1 MFLNA
6 ELAVYRWRPGS
17 LRHGETWSLKVMS
30 VIITLAVVCVPADY
44 DEIILESRSSELLLR
59 NFKIWHQRFSHRSCF
74 LSGVAR
80 CLKLS
85 CHLLQG
91 SGFGCSSRCSFL
103 KTAVAGEHV
112 APILVRICA
121 TSLWN
126 WHVHSPVVG
135 FFGDD
140 PRTCLTPCVDART
153 WKGGPTGVAMAIRG
167 RPVGVTNS
175 LNRNW
180 IYRNETFRG

>member
-6 ELAVYRWRPGS
+6 ELAVYRRWTGG
-17 LRHGETWSLKVMS
+17 LLHGWDLELKGNVS
-30 VIITLAVVCVPADY
+30 HYYTCCCVCAPADY

-59 NFKIWHQRFSHRSCF
+59 NFKSDISNFPQMLFPLRCCALLEII
-74 LSGVAR
+74 LS
-80 CLKLS
+80 
-85 CHLLQG
+85 
-91 SGFGCSSRCSFL
+91 F
-103 KTAVAGEHV
+103 VAGLWIWMLKSLHFLEDCCCRWAYCTNAGV
-112 APILVRICA
+112 CT

-126 WHVHSPVVG
+126 WRFHSPVVG
-135 FFGDD
+135 FFYDD
-140 PRTCLTPCVDART
+140 PRTCLTPCVDTRT
-153 WKGGPTGVAMAIRG
+153 WKGGPTGIAMAIRG